1 MFAHRDRVREAVRG
15 VRQLDK
21 RTKRW
26 KCTPIDTSMMTSAE
40 ASIVLAGFQE
50 KEKKTKKDMVAAA
63 SLGGAA
69 AAAKASKNLGK
80 STKSGM
86 ATLAGAKV
94 PRDAH
99 RSRLVCHSDEVLT
112 GDAGRRAGRRR
123 RQQEGGARTEG
134 RAPVRPARPPA

>member
-1 MFAHRDRVREAVRG
+1 MFAHKDRVREAVRG

-99 RSRLVCHSDEVLT
+99 HAHLVYHSDEDGANWRRWPARRPV
-112 GDAGRRAGRRR
+112 AQAARRGRAYRRPR
-123 RQQEGGARTEG
+123 SGGARC
-134 RAPVRPARPPA
+134 